1 MKGLVIVGDYF
12 EDTELIATIDVLLR
26 HGEHIDIV
34 SMMNTS
40 NVTSK
45 CGISMNLKATIEEV
59 NLDDYDFLFVPGGPG
74 SFQILAHLSK
84 TSEVINHFVE
94 ANKLVASICAA
105 PMLVGRLGHFKGRF
119 YTVYPGFEKDI
130 VGGTYLQERGIVRD
144 GNFITGRSMYYSIP
158 MGLAIIEFFYGK
170 DEKEKLEES
179 LQARK

>member
-26 HGEHIDIV
+26 HGEKIDIV
-34 SMMNTS
+34 SMMNRK

-45 CGISMNLKATIEEV
+45 CGIPMNLVACVEDV

-74 SFQILAHLSK
+74 SFQILANMPK

-94 ANKLVASICAA
+94 SNKLVASICAA
-105 PMLVGRLGHFKGRF
+105 PMLVGRLGHFKERS

-130 VGGTYLQERGIVRD
+130 VGGTYLQEKGIVRD

-158 MGLAIIEFFYGK
+158 MGLAIVEFFYGSEESK
-170 DEKEKLEES
+170 KLEIA
-179 LQARK
+179 LQARN